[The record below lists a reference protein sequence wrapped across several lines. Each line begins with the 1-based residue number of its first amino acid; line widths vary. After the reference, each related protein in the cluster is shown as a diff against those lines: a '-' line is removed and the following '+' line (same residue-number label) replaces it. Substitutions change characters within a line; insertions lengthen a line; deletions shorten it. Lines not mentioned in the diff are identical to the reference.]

1 MLLQEFLRN
10 EPDAL
15 KKLQEAPYFIKVKRH
30 TEYPELFLLKYDQ
43 IESDFSNPLV
53 CQARGIIFNEQ
64 DNYRIISY
72 SYDKFF
78 NAGDPKAAVLD
89 WDSVQVCEKADGS
102 LCTLY
107 FYKDQWHVATSGTPD
122 ASGEVNNWGI
132 TFKDLFWRTWNEL
145 GYSLPDRDRLD
156 DLLCYS
162 FELCTKENRVIVQ
175 HKKPKILL
183 HGVRVLN
190 EKFGFT
196 ELPYYRN
203 RIHGT
208 NTYYYPGNWL
218 QVKSYPLQ
226 TIEEIIE
233 STKLLNPIENEGYV
247 LVDGNFNRIKVKSPQ
262 YLALS
267 HIRDGWGPKRIIEIL
282 RSYEGDE
289 FISLFP
295 EFKEEYYKF
304 KTQWDSLVQE
314 LEELYLK
321 TKDIE
326 NQKEFALAIKHHD
339 MASALFSFR
348 RGITPSIK
356 HYLSEVNINT
366 LLRYFNIK

>member
-1 MLLQEFLRN
+1 M
-10 EPDAL
+10 
-15 KKLQEAPYFIKVKRH
+15 
-30 TEYPELFLLKYDQ
+30 
-43 IESDFSNPLV
+43 

-78 NAGDPKAAVLD
+78 NAGDPKAATLD
-89 WDSVQVCEKADGS
+89 WNSVQVCEKADGS

-107 FYKDQWHVATSGTPD
+107 WYKDQWHVATSGTPD

-145 GYSLPDRDRLD
+145 EYKLPNNVEQY
-156 DLLCYS
+156 CFS
-162 FELCTKENRVIVQ
+162 FELCCLENRIIVQ
-175 HKKPKILL
+175 HKVPKILL
-183 HGVRVLN
+183 HGIRCLAEGDWFCKESQFNSNNVLN
-190 EKFGFT
+190 
-196 ELPYYRN
+196 
-203 RIHGT
+203 T
-208 NTYYYPGNWL
+208 NFNHLNDFNWET
-218 QVKSYPLQ
+218 VKSYPLQ

-267 HIRDGWGPKRIIEIL
+267 HIKDGWGPKRIIEII

-289 FISLFP
+289 FIALFP

-304 KTQWDSLVQE
+304 KTQWDNLVQE
-314 LEELYLK
+314 LEELYSK
-321 TKDIE
+321 TKDIKD
-326 NQKEFALAIKHHD
+326 QKEFALAIKHHD
-339 MASALFSFR
+339 MASALFSLR